1 MAKVRDQC
9 DEYRRQAEHCF
20 DYLSGY
26 AFKTANSSVKG
37 SIGYSE
43 TTKQEILQPFHRK
56 MMDDANR
63 ELEIDWISLER
74 ISGNRKSVN
83 ELLDFVN
90 DKIVKTGVTEIS
102 FSKWGTIDDDSES
115 QIMTENLTVI
125 ANKTKQLKKLQITE
139 M

>member
-1 MAKVRDQC
+1 MKVRDQC
-9 DEYRRQAEHCF
+9 DEYKRQAEHF
-20 DYLSGY
+20 FIYLSGY
-26 AFKTANSSVKG
+26 ANKTANSSVKG

-43 TTKQEILQPFHRK
+43 TTKEEILQPFHRK
-56 MMDDANR
+56 LMDDTNQD
-63 ELEIDWISLER
+63 LEIDWISLER
-74 ISGNRKSVN
+74 ITGNRKAVN

-90 DKIVKTGVTEIS
+90 DKIAKTGVTEIS
-102 FSKWGTIDDDSES
+102 FSRWGTIDGDGES